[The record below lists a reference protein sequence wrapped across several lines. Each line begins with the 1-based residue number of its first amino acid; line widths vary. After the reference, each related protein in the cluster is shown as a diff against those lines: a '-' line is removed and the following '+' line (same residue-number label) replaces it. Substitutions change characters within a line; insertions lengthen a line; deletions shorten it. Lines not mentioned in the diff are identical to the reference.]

1 MDSLQEELARR
12 SREAIEGFVAYF
24 GEAGREAAVDAVQ
37 TGVERVIRIKVENDN
52 ASKLEALRAATNSRS
67 AGTDNE
73 ALKQEVL
80 RLRATVAGLDRENG
94 QLRILRDRLNSDR
107 TKLLAAVVDA
117 CNEVRN
123 LENYNATLIEQ
134 RDRQQG
140 LNDVLKAR
148 LVVISDRS
156 LDVRAEDVDS
166 AANGQLQV
174 LRKRVRELEDRWVDK
189 RALANQA
196 LALDAAGKVYNL
208 RKRKQVS

>member
-24 GEAGREAAVDAVQ
+24 GEAGREAATDAVQ
-37 TGVERVIRIKVENDN
+37 VGVGRVMRVKAEKDN
-52 ASKLEALRAATNSRS
+52 ASRLEALRAATNPRS
-67 AGTDNE
+67 AGTDTE
-73 ALKQEVL
+73 SLRQEILK
-80 RLRATVAGLDRENG
+80 LRATVAGLDRENG

-117 CNEVRN
+117 CNGVRN
-123 LENYNATLIEQ
+123 LENYNETLIAQ

-189 RALANQA
+189 RALADQA